1 MPSSNPVDYGADPCG
16 LRNSAWAINECLFA
30 AKRCDFPV
38 GTFLLGSSPGAKII
52 DRVRTGGV
60 ATFNTAT
67 PHGLVLGEKITLY
80 GFTDASF
87 NGTGTAQFGFEV
99 LSTPTPTQFT
109 VSMPLPTYPDAPL
122 VVEDGWI
129 NLIGGG
135 YTSSLVMGYP
145 PINGVIDNVA
155 FTGQGAGKT
164 ILKFANNTSTKRGD
178 TFGFNIQ
185 MLKTLG
191 NYTGSGVVGAPGA
204 YPGVPLNALNCKNTL
219 IEGITFDGN
228 YTNNSVADIKIV
240 SVSRTNGI
248 NTYTV
253 DKPLYAPG
261 LLGTQFYSVPP
272 PAYNPP
278 ISPAPYTNVSAIS
291 QYISNVVTSGPGN
304 DSSFVGFGSITNVS
318 SLSFERDLRVVLIN
332 QRQNQYNF
340 VTFTKHP
347 QWNFGFT
354 VNDVITVTGFTDP
367 ARNGIFTVNGF
378 IDAQQVFCTRTTPY
392 LQLFSYR
399 RLAGVAYIKATIAT
413 NLLAGMIVRI
423 SNVSDVSFNGIFT
436 VTGIV
441 SPSEFTVANAGP
453 DTGINPGTGFTFR
466 ITEFNI
472 IAVERIAG
480 EVIYELNTD
489 HDFVP
494 GDKVNISGISIPSFN
509 GTDLQVLDPTL
520 PPIAASNQFKV
531 AIAGADLPTQPE
543 NGTVYKPVSQ
553 NARAWSP
560 TVLPDVGVTA
570 QVNAGVNSLYTV
582 AGINHVGEKAIIRNN
597 QFYDFGVGVAD
608 AETFLV
614 KSFLP
619 MNVNDL
625 TAGAKVLNNDFS
637 YQGRNSIQSTLYPGN
652 AEANTQC
659 AIGGYSSLVNPINVV
674 SRTAGIA
681 TYTCV
686 MKHTLRAGDV
696 IPVTMPNYVFGIISA
711 QRQSNVVTFTTL
723 QKHFLAP
730 GNTVFVDVS
739 NNSFDG
745 SFSVVSVVNDF
756 TFTVSQ
762 VGVDVFPAIAV
773 TGYGVFDL
781 GFSGSL
787 TVISTPDSFR
797 FTASTGGTDVL
808 PGVYLDGQLIML
820 RSQRIFASECEFKYN
835 RVQGG
840 PDPINQQSPVHAIT
854 ARETSGMDISYN
866 NFDGFRGTCFYV
878 DSYQHKGTH
887 IHHNSAL
894 NVSAFI
900 SLVVQDWYA
909 LIQTVIPPVPNPQ
922 AYSTLIASHKDMV
935 IENNDVLL
943 TGPGSWYYQTAFPP
957 LDAVFLINNHD
968 VDRSAYYYPT
978 DYQIPI
984 RPKAPPSPLP
994 TGASRDAAGISTF
1007 TTVSPH
1013 ELQPGMEIS
1022 VVGVADGTFNGVFTV
1037 LSTPTVTQF
1046 TVNNPLGTIP
1056 NTPVVSG
1063 SGFLG
1068 INSPIRFPW
1077 EIRPIG
1083 YQRTGGVATYTTDK
1097 AHQLVLGAHAT
1108 VEGLSNASFNDEVIV
1123 TGTPTLYTFTCASP
1137 GPDVPFTSETGNFFR
1152 YVENIQIGCNT
1163 VRRLSGN
1170 GLVVNNGGRFGASF
1184 LQGRPVRCVAP
1195 LEEFFYFDC
1204 PGGCLALECD
1214 PGPCKP
1220 NDYLYR
1226 I

>member
-109 VSMPLPTYPDAPL
+109 VSMPLPTYPNAPF
-122 VVEDGWI
+122 VAEDGWI

-155 FTGQGAGKT
+155 FTGKGAGKT
-164 ILKFANNTSTKRGD
+164 ILKFADNTSTKRGD

-191 NYTGSGVVGAPGA
+191 NYTGSGIVGAPGA

-228 YTNNSVADIKIV
+228 YANNSVADIKIV
-240 SVSRTNGI
+240 SVSRTNGV

-261 LLGTQFYSVPP
+261 ILGTQFYSVAP
-272 PAYNPP
+272 PAYSPP
-278 ISPAPYTNVSAIS
+278 ISPAPYTNISAIS
-291 QYISNVVTSGPGN
+291 QYISDVVTSGPGN
-304 DSSFVGFGSITNVS
+304 DSSFVGFGSITNVT

-354 VNDVITVTGFTDP
+354 VGNTITVTGFTDP
-367 ARNGIFTVNGF
+367 ARNGTFTVNGF
-378 IDAQQVFCTRTTPY
+378 IDAQQVFCTRTSPY
-392 LQLFSYR
+392 LQIFSYQ
-399 RLAGVAYIKATIAT
+399 RLTGVAYIKAVIAT
-413 NLLAGMIVRI
+413 NLLPGMIVRI
-423 SNVSDVSFNGIFT
+423 SNVTDGSFNGIFT

-441 SPSEFTVANAGP
+441 SSSEFTVANAGA
-453 DTGINPGTGFTFR
+453 DTAILPGLSGSLFR
-466 ITEFNI
+466 ITEFQVI
-472 IAVERIAG
+472 GVERISG

-509 GTDLQVLDPTL
+509 GTELLIAS
-520 PPIAASNQFKV
+520 PIPASNQFKV

-560 TVLPDVGVTA
+560 TVYPDVGLTA
-570 QVNAGVNSLYTV
+570 QTNAGVNSLYTV
-582 AGINHVGEKAIIRNN
+582 AGINHVGERALIQNN

-608 AETFLV
+608 AETFLI

-637 YQGRNSIQSTLYPGN
+637 YQGRNSIQSSLYPGN

-659 AIGGYSSLVNPINVV
+659 AIGGFSSLVNPINVV
-674 SRTAGIA
+674 SRSAGVA
-681 TYTCV
+681 TFTCV

-696 IPVTMPNYVFGIISA
+696 VPVTIGNYVFGIISA
-711 QRQSNVVTFTTL
+711 QRQSNIVTFTTS

-730 GNTVFVDVS
+730 GNTVFVDIS

-745 SFSVVSVVNDF
+745 SFSVVSVVSDF
-756 TFTVSQ
+756 TFTVAQ
-762 VGVDVFPAIAV
+762 VGVDVFPAIVV
-773 TGYGVFDL
+773 TGFGVVNL

-787 TVISTPDSFR
+787 TVISTPDAFR
-797 FTASTGGTDVL
+797 FTANTGGPDVL
-808 PGVYLDGQLIML
+808 PGLYLDGQVIML

-840 PDPINQQSPVHAIT
+840 PDVVNQQSPVHAIT

-900 SLVVQDWYA
+900 ALTVQDWYT
-909 LIQTVIPPVPNPQ
+909 LIKTVTPPVPNPET
-922 AYSTLIASHKDMV
+922 YSTLIAAHKDML

-943 TGPGSWYYQTAFPP
+943 TGPDSWFFQTAFAP
-957 LDAVFLINNHD
+957 LDAVFLVNNHD
-968 VDRSAYYYPT
+968 VNKSEYYYPT

-984 RPKAPPSPLP
+984 RPPSPLP
-994 TGASRDAAGISTF
+994 AGASRDAAGISTF

-1013 ELQPGMEIS
+1013 ELQVGMSIS
-1022 VVGVADGTFNGVFTV
+1022 IAGVSDGTFNGVFTV
-1037 LSTPTVTQF
+1037 LSTSSPTVF
-1046 TVNNPLGTIP
+1046 TVNNPVGTIP
-1056 NTPVVSG
+1056 NTPVASG
-1063 SGFLG
+1063 NGFLG
-1068 INSPIRFPW
+1068 INNPIRFPW

-1097 AHQLVLGAHAT
+1097 AHQMAAGYHAT
-1108 VEGLSNASFNDEVIV
+1108 VEGFSNTSFNDEVIV
-1123 TGTPTLYTFTCASP
+1123 TGTPTLYTFTCANP

-1152 YVENIQIGCNT
+1152 YVDNIQIGCNT

-1170 GLVVNNGGRFGASF
+1170 GLVINNGGRFGPSF

-1195 LEEFFYFDC
+1195 LEQFFYFDC
-1204 PGGCLALECD
+1204 PEGCLALECD

>member
-30 AKRCDFPV
+30 AKRADFPE

-52 DRVRTGGV
+52 NRVRVGGI

-67 PHGLVLGEKITLY
+67 PHGLVVDEKITLY
-80 GFTDASF
+80 GFSDGTF
-87 NGTGTAQFGFEV
+87 NGTGPGQFGFQV
-99 LSTPTPTQFT
+99 LSTPSPTQFT
-109 VSMPLPTYPDAPL
+109 VSMPSQPDAPL
-122 VVEDGWI
+122 VVQDGWI

-145 PINGVIDNVA
+145 PLTGVIDNVA
-155 FTGQGAGKT
+155 FTGKGAGKT
-164 ILKFANNTSTKRGD
+164 ILKFANNASTKRGD

-185 MLKTLG
+185 MLKVLG
-191 NYTGSGVVGAPGA
+191 NYIGSGVVGSPGS

-228 YTNNSVADIKIV
+228 YANNSVADIKIV
-240 SVSRTNGI
+240 SVQRTNGV

-261 LLGTQFYSVPP
+261 LNGTQFYSVPP

-278 ISPAPYTNVSAIS
+278 VSPAPYTNVSAIG

-304 DSSFVGFGSITNVS
+304 DATFVGFGSITNVTQ
-318 SLSFERDLRVVLIN
+318 LAFERDLRVVL
-332 QRQNQYNF
+332 RQARRNAFNYAIY
-340 VTFTKHP
+340 TKHP

-354 VNDVITVTGFTDP
+354 TGDSITVTGFTDP
-367 ARNGIFTVNGF
+367 G
-378 IDAQQVFCTRTTPY
+378 
-392 LQLFSYR
+392 
-399 RLAGVAYIKATIAT
+399 
-413 NLLAGMIVRI
+413 
-423 SNVSDVSFNGIFT
+423 FNGT
-436 VTGIV
+436 
-441 SPSEFTVANAGP
+441 FTVAGFLSTEEVYCVNGGAATTREINGFQRNLNVATY
-453 DTGINPGTGFTFR
+453 DTVTPHGF
-466 ITEFNI
+466 
-472 IAVERIAG
+472 VGG
-480 EVIYELNTD
+480 ETVMIQNLSD
-489 HDFVP
+489 A
-494 GDKVNISGISIPSFN
+494 SFN
-509 GTDLQVLDPTL
+509 GTFTVSGIP
-520 PPIAASNQFKV
+520 S
-531 AIAGADLPTQPE
+531 PTQFTCA
-543 NGTVYKPVSQ
+543 NIGTNVGSTPDLGYYGIVE
-553 NARAWSP
+553 NARAWSAP
-560 TVLPDVGVTA
+560 NVLLTPQTK
-570 QVNAGVNSLYTV
+570 AGVNSLYTV
-582 AGINHVGEKAIIRNN
+582 AGINHVGEKALIQNN

-619 MNVNDL
+619 MNVDDL

-674 SRTAGIA
+674 SRVGGVA

-696 IPVTMPNYVFGIISA
+696 IPVAVTYIFGITSA
-711 QRQSNVVTFTTL
+711 QRQSNVATFITS
-723 QKHFLAP
+723 QKHFLTP
-730 GNTVFVDVS
+730 GNSVFVNISDI
-739 NNSFDG
+739 SFNG
-745 SFSVVSVVNDF
+745 SLTVVNVINDF
-756 TFTVSQ
+756 TFTVAQ
-762 VGVDVFPAIAV
+762 VAPDVFPAISV
-773 TGYGVFDL
+773 
-781 GFSGSL
+781 SGSGASDIGLNGNL
-787 TVISTPDSFR
+787 TVISTPDEHR
-797 FTASTGGTDVL
+797 FTSNTGGFDII
-808 PGVYLDGQLIML
+808 PGAYLDGQVIML

-840 PDPINQQSPVHAIT
+840 PDVVNQQSPVHAIT
-854 ARETSGMDISYN
+854 ARETSGMDVSYN

-878 DSYQHKGTH
+878 DSFQHKGTH

-900 SLVVQDWYA
+900 SLVVQDWYS
-909 LIQTVIPPVPNPQ
+909 LIQTVTPPVANPET
-922 AYSTLIASHKDMV
+922 YSTLIAAHKDML

-943 TGPGSWYYQTAFPP
+943 TGPASWFYQTAFAP
-957 LDAVFLINNHD
+957 LDAVFLVNNHD
-968 VDRSAYYYPT
+968 VDKSIWYYPT

-984 RPKAPPSPLP
+984 TNITRA
-994 TGASRDAAGISTF
+994 TGIATY
-1007 TTVSPH
+1007 TTASPH
-1013 ELQPGMEIS
+1013 ELQTGMEIS
-1022 VVGVADGTFNGVFTV
+1022 VAAVPDGTFNGVFTV
-1037 LSTPTVTQF
+1037 LSTPSPTTFTVT
-1046 TVNNPLGTIP
+1046 NGG
-1056 NTPVVSG
+1056 TPVG
-1063 SGFLG
+1063 STPTTGFLG
-1068 INSPIRFPW
+1068 INNPINFPW

-1083 YQRTGGVATYTTDK
+1083 YQRTGGVATYTTNK

-1137 GPDVPFTSETGNFFR
+1137 GSDVPFTSETGNFFR
-1152 YVENIQIGCNT
+1152 YVDNIQIGCNT

-1170 GLVVNNGGRFGASF
+1170 GLVVNNGGRFGTSF

-1195 LEEFFYFDC
+1195 LEQFFYFDC
-1204 PGGCLALECD
+1204 PEGCLALECD